1 MVLLRYNALL
11 AHLHS
16 SLSLLEKALKGETV
30 MSVELEK
37 NYDSL
42 LFKNELPESWV
53 ELAFPTEAN
62 LRDFLKDVQKGSFIN
77 YVVKNLHFQIVPL
90 FVLSCLLHYFEILL
104 ISLKENTVCI
114 LRT

>member
-1 MVLLRYNALL
+1 
-11 AHLHS
+11 
-16 SLSLLEKALKGETV
+16 

-77 YVVKNLHFQIVPL
+77 YVVQN
-90 FVLSCLLHYFEILL
+90 
-104 ISLKENTVCI
+104 
-114 LRT
+114 